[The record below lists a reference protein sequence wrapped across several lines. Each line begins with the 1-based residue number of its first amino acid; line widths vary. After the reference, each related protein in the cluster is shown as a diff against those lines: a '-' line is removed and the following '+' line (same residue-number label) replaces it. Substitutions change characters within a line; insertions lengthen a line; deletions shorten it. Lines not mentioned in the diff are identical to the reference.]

1 MIDPW
6 GQRCPHGISAPVP
19 PLKPAQVSKP
29 VFTTALEAETAFY
42 DALARSDLDAMMQ
55 VWSEDD
61 EVVCIHPDGA
71 RLIGLHA
78 VHEAWRRMFANGV
91 RLMVS
96 VSQRVASG
104 NSLLATHNVIEHVA
118 LPGNERLPPPMIA
131 TNVYASGPRGW
142 KMIMHHA
149 SPAPE
154 SLRPGTHDGPR
165 IVH

>member
-1 MIDPW
+1 MAFPD
-6 GQRCPHGISAPVP
+6 QFLR
-19 PLKPAQVSKP
+19 LKPAQVNKP
-29 VFTTALEAETAFY
+29 VFTTALEAEAAFY

-71 RLIGLHA
+71 RLVGLHA
-78 VHEAWRRMFANGV
+78 VRESWRQLFASGV
-91 RLMVS
+91 RLAVS

-118 LPGNERLPPPMIA
+118 LARDERAPPPMVA
-131 TNVYASGPRGW
+131 TNAYASGPHGW

-149 SPAPE
+149 SPAPA
-154 SLRPGTHDGPR
+154 SLPAGTHDGPR

>member
-1 MIDPW
+1 MN
-6 GQRCPHGISAPVP
+6 
-19 PLKPAQVSKP
+19 KP
-29 VFTTALEAETAFY
+29 VYTTALEAEAAFY

-71 RLIGLHA
+71 RIVGLRA
-78 VHEAWRRMFANGV
+78 VHESWRQLFAGGT
-91 RLMVS
+91 RLAVS
-96 VSQRVASG
+96 VSQRIVAG

-118 LPGNERLPPPMIA
+118 LPGDERIAPPMIA
-131 TNVYASGPRGW
+131 TNIYASGPRGW

-149 SPAPE
+149 SPALE
-154 SLRPGTHDGPR
+154 TQHAVTHDGPR

>member
-1 MIDPW
+1 MN
-6 GQRCPHGISAPVP
+6 
-19 PLKPAQVSKP
+19 KP
-29 VFTTALEAETAFY
+29 VYTTALEAEAAFY

-71 RLIGLHA
+71 RLVGLRA
-78 VHEAWRRMFANGV
+78 VHESWRQLFAGGT
-91 RLMVS
+91 RLAVS
-96 VSQRVASG
+96 VSQRIVAG

-118 LPGNERLPPPMIA
+118 LPGDERMPPPMIA
-131 TNVYASGPRGW
+131 TNIYASGPRGW

-149 SPAPE
+149 SPALE
-154 SLRPGTHDGPR
+154 MHHAVTHDGPR

>member
-1 MIDPW
+1 M
-6 GQRCPHGISAPVP
+6 
-19 PLKPAQVSKP
+19 SKP
-29 VFTTALEAETAFY
+29 VYTTALEAEAAFY
-42 DALARSDLDAMMQ
+42 DALARSDLEAMLQ

-71 RLIGLHA
+71 RLVGLRA
-78 VHEAWRRMFANGV
+78 VHEAWRQLFSGGA
-91 RLMVS
+91 RLTVS
-96 VSQRVASG
+96 VSQRVATG

-118 LPGNERLPPPMIA
+118 VAGDDRIPPPMVA

-154 SLRPGTHDGPR
+154 IQHTDMHDGPR